1 MPLRIVCSE
10 VREGA
15 CVSEGRIGV
24 GDWAGTRVSNYR
36 DWADRQ
42 LVALGADRLEAG
54 EPRRGWFRL
63 KEEFPWPGLHLFR
76 RKNTEGWEEAEA
88 L

>member
-10 VREGA
+10 VKEGV

-36 DWADRQ
+36 DWANRQ
-42 LVALGADRLEAG
+42 LVALGAE
-54 EPRRGWFRL
+54 RG
-63 KEEFPWPGLHLFR
+63 GSI
-76 RKNTEGWEEAEA
+76 
-88 L
+88 